1 MDTTLIV
8 HAVTEVAV
16 VGVITGYLITKINAN
31 TKEIEDLKAK
41 LAEQEKQNQ
50 EFAYHINRLYSL
62 LSNASPQQQQRQYQP
77 SAQPHPSPPPPPK
90 QTTFTPATQLSSSS
104 SVSSSQEENLRK
116 HSSLQQ
122 SINSQM
128 GDMLDGFMNILPAMM
143 PLMTGGQTKA
153 EAIMEEL
160 NKKPTFEILEDDDDP
175 DVAEAVSQLEK
186 TGLNEPPI
194 PSNAT

>member
-50 EFAYHINRLYSL
+50 DFAYHINRLYSL
-62 LSNASPQQQQRQYQP
+62 LSNASPPPQQQQRQYQP
-77 SAQPHPSPPPPPK
+77 SAKPPPSPPPK
-90 QTTFTPATQLSSSS
+90 QTTFTLPTQLSSTST
-104 SVSSSQEENLRK
+104 SSSQEENLRK
-116 HSSLQQ
+116 HASLQQ

>member
-41 LAEQEKQNQ
+41 LLEQEKQNH

-62 LSNASPQQQQRQYQP
+62 LTTTTTSQQRQPVSQ
-77 SAQPHPSPPPPPK
+77 QQTKQPPPPP
-90 QTTFTPATQLSSSS
+90 TQLSSSPT
-104 SVSSSQEENLRK
+104 SSSQEENLRK
-116 HSSLQQ
+116 HASLQQ
-122 SINSQM
+122 NINSQM

-186 TGLNEPPI
+186 TGLNEPHI